1 MSVLLALFGA
11 RVAGDEPC
19 SLETGS
25 EFGIEF
31 DQSASHTVPHCARLS
46 GESAA
51 FDVHENVEFA
61 CGIREVKRLA
71 DYHTVHFILKIIFE
85 LPLVDDDL
93 PCAGLDE
100 NPRSRA
106 LAPTGSI
113 VLIRLWHYLLSFK
126 SVSHV
131 HRLRLLSL
139 VRMTGAFIDLELF
152 DHPSTHLRLG
162 QHACDCRFEYALR
175 MFLKL
180 LFG

>member
-1 MSVLLALFGA
+1 MS
-11 RVAGDEPC
+11 
-19 SLETGS
+19 
-25 EFGIEF
+25 
-31 DQSASHTVPHCARLS
+31 HCARLS

-51 FDVHENVEFA
+51 FDIHKYVELA
-61 CGIREVKRLA
+61 CGVGQMKRLA
-71 DYHTVHFILKIIFE
+71 DYHTVHFVLKIIFE

-93 PCAGLDE
+93 PGAGLDE

-126 SVSHV
+126 STSHV
-131 HRLRLLSL
+131 HRLWLLGL
-139 VRMTGAFIDLELF
+139 VRMSVAFIDLELF
-152 DHPSTHLRLG
+152 DHPSAHLRLG
-162 QHACDCRFEYALR
+162 QHTCDCRFEYALR